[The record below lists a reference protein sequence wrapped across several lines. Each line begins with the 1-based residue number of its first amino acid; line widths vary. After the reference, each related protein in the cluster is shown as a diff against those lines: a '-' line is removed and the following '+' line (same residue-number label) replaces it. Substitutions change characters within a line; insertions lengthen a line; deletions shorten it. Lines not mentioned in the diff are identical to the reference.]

1 MGTSL
6 FIYTEER
13 IHYANAAASALTGYS
28 PEELLQMGPLDLVE
42 PRDRKKVREVMRN
55 RIAGRE
61 APDNYE
67 LTMVCKD
74 GSLLWVEFFAGEPR
88 KVKDEV
94 FLYGTASD
102 ITRRRQLEDSLRHR
116 LAIEQR
122 LSIVAGRLLRAD
134 QVSLPEELGSSLK
147 LLAESFHCPSAAL
160 CLFERG
166 SHDSISL
173 DWKQGEV
180 HSKRGDA
187 ECSPKKWLNKIGLGK
202 RVQVFPDLS
211 LLPEDLGDLRQK
223 LEAGGI
229 RSAAFMVI
237 GPRSKPIGILRLDGQ
252 TEGTFSSKTIYRL
265 LVVTG
270 DVFSHGVDRIQ
281 TLGELLESRERL
293 ELAQEASNS
302 VVWEWWLE
310 SDEMILSPFAKF
322 LYDFRERLP
331 ATGKEL
337 FEYIPILDQVN
348 IQDSIR
354 TAISKGEH
362 YSVEHRVCT
371 PDGVIR
377 WMSVRGQPIYNEEGR
392 VDRVIGV
399 SSDITHM
406 KEAEEE
412 LFAEK
417 ERAQVTLASIADGVI
432 RVNAR
437 GELDYL
443 NPSAELMTGW
453 SLAEAQGQPVERV
466 YKVLDERTRFPRKSS
481 IEECLAKNW
490 TISFNA
496 RMLVREADEMEFLIQ
511 EMASPIKGRGGTLV
525 GAVVVFRD
533 VTQLR
538 GLQRERN
545 YLASHDPLTGL
556 INRREFE
563 TRLGRS
569 LEEARREK
577 TDHVLCYIDLD
588 DFKVVNDTAGHLVGD
603 QLLKQI
609 ASTLTTFLHGGDTL
623 GRLGG
628 DEFALLLKDC
638 SVEEALKRCD
648 SLCRA
653 VRNHRFRWEDR
664 IFKVGASVGIVALG
678 HNLPG
683 LEDALKAADSACYVA
698 KNEGRNRVHVY
709 KPDDKAIA
717 ELHGEMQWIHTINSA
732 INENR
737 LRLYQQ
743 EISPIGKEKGEERFC
758 EVFIRIKDLSGE
770 MIKAAE
776 FFPAAERYRLAS
788 VLDRWVVSRIV
799 EVLSSQRLGPTVL
812 AVNLSGQSLGEK
824 AFLEFLVD
832 KLAKANFDPHYL
844 CFEITETAAVTNL
857 TRALEV
863 MKRLRNIGY
872 RFILDDFG
880 TGLSSFVYLKTLPVD
895 FLKIDGEFVRQV
907 AHRGVEEE
915 MISAIHRLGHAMNL
929 KTIAE
934 SVETADVLKKL
945 EELGI
950 DYAQGFFV
958 GVPEPMDL

>member
-13 IHYANAAASALTGYS
+13 IYYANAAASTLTGY
-28 PEELLQMGPLDLVE
+28 PEEELLQKSPLDLVE
-42 PRDRKKVREVMRN
+42 SKDRERVRQVIRD

-61 APDNYE
+61 APERYE
-67 LTMVCKD
+67 LTMVRKD
-74 GSLLWVEFFAGEPR
+74 GSLLWVEFFAGSPR
-88 KVKDEV
+88 REDEEV
-94 FLYGTASD
+94 FLFGTATD
-102 ITRRRQLEDSLRHR
+102 ITRRRHLEDSLRHR

-134 QVSLPEELGSSLK
+134 QSNLPEELSSSLK
-147 LLAESFHCPSAAL
+147 LLAESFNSPSACL

-166 SHDSISL
+166 SHDSITL

-180 HSKRGDA
+180 HTKRA
-187 ECSPKKWLNKIGLGK
+187 EKECSPRNWLENLGLSQ
-202 RVQVFPDLS
+202 RVQVFKNLN
-211 LLPEDLGDLRQK
+211 LLPEGLDDLRK
-223 LEAGGI
+223 SLEGGGI
-229 RSAAFMVI
+229 RSTAFMVI
-237 GPRSKPIGILRLDGQ
+237 GPRSRPIGILRLDGR

-270 DVFSHGVDRIQ
+270 DVFSHGVDRVQ

-322 LYDFRERLP
+322 LYDFRDRLP
-331 ATGKEL
+331 TTGKEL
-337 FEYIPILDQVN
+337 FEYIPILDQVK
-348 IQDSIR
+348 IQDSLR
-354 TAISKGEH
+354 NAISNGEH

-377 WMSVRGQPIYNEEGR
+377 WMSVRGQPIFNEEGR

-399 SSDITHM
+399 SSDISHM

-443 NPSAELMTGW
+443 NPTAELMTGW
-453 SLAEAQGQPVERV
+453 SFGEALGQPVEKV
-466 YKVLDERTRFPRKSS
+466 YKVLDERTRFPRRSS

-511 EMASPIKGRGGTLV
+511 EMASPIKGRGGILV

-563 TRLGRS
+563 TRLGRL
-569 LEEARREK
+569 LEDARNEK

-638 SVEEALKRCD
+638 TVEEALKRCD

-664 IFKVGASVGIVALG
+664 IFKVGASVGIVALS

-698 KNEGRNRVHVY
+698 KNEGRNRVHIY

-743 EISPIGKEKGEERFC
+743 VISPVGEDNKEEKFC
-758 EVFIRIKDLSGE
+758 EIFIRIRDVAGE

-799 EVLSSQRLGPTVL
+799 QKLSTQRLEQTVF

-824 AFLEFLVD
+824 SFLDFLVE
-832 KLAKANFDPHYL
+832 KLTKANFDPHYL

-863 MKRLRNIGY
+863 MKRLRKIGY

-934 SVETADVLKKL
+934 SVETAEVLQKL
-945 EELGI
+945 TELGI
-950 DYAQGFFV
+950 DYAQGFFI
-958 GVPEPMDL
+958 GAPEPLDI